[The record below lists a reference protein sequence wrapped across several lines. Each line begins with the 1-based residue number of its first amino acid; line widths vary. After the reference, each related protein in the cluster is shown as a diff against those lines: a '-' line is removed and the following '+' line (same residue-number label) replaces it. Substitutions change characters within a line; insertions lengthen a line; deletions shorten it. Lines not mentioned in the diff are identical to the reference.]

1 MSSENRTSVPNS
13 LNEHWMPFTSN
24 KDFKANPRLITEAK
38 GVYLKTHHG
47 KTQIDASSGL
57 FCNPLGHGR
66 REITEAVTK
75 QLETLDYAQPFQQ
88 GFGGSFELAT
98 KISKHTPGDLNKMF
112 FTICGSTAVETA
124 IKIAVAYHR
133 AKGHAERFR
142 FVGRERGYHGMNI
155 GCISVGGMVNNI
167 KTFASVLMP
176 GVQHIRH
183 THLPEHKFVSGQ
195 PETGDYLA
203 NDLETICQNFGGE
216 NIAACIVE
224 PIAGSTGTLVPPKGY
239 LQKLREIC
247 DKHGILLIFDEVITG
262 WGRTGSKF
270 GADEFGVTPDIMT
283 MAKATTNGVVPM
295 GVVACNDFIYD
306 AVMDASPTGA
316 VELFHGYTYSGIPVA
331 VAAALA
337 VQEIFEKD
345 DIFNRAKNLAPY
357 FQKGLF
363 SLQDLESVDNIRG
376 YGMMGGIDMKLNTK
390 PGKAGFECFKACYE
404 AGVNF
409 KATGDCLIIAP
420 QFICEE
426 KHIDEIIENNNAQVE
441 QFKNGNTKL
450 LGFFVGQ
457 VMKAT
462 QGKANPKQ
470 VNEILN
476 DRLS

>member
-1 MSSENRTSVPNS
+1 
-13 LNEHWMPFTSN
+13 MPFTSN
-24 KDFKANPRLITEAK
+24 KDFKENPRLITEAK
-38 GVYLKTHHG
+38 GVYLKNHHG

-66 REITEAVTK
+66 EEIINAITN
-75 QLETLDYAQPFQQ
+75 QLKKLDYAQPFQQ

-98 KISKHTPGDLNKMF
+98 RIAKHTPANLNRIFYTM
-112 FTICGSTAVETA
+112 CGSSAVETA
-124 IKIAVAYHR
+124 IKISIAYHR
-133 AKGHAERFR
+133 ANGQGERFR
-142 FVGRERGYHGMNI
+142 IIGRERGYHGMHI
-155 GCISVGGMVNNI
+155 GGTSVGGMINNV
-167 KTFASVLMP
+167 KTFANILMP
-176 GVQHIRH
+176 GVVHMRH

-195 PETGDYLA
+195 PETGAELA
-203 NDLETICQNFGGE
+203 NDLERICANFGAE
-216 NIAACIVE
+216 NISACIVE

-239 LQKLREIC
+239 LQRLREIC

-262 WGRTGSKF
+262 WGRTGSPF
-270 GADEFGVTPDIMT
+270 ASQEFDVTPDIIT
-283 MAKATTNGVVPM
+283 MAKATTNGIVPM
-295 GVVACNDFIYD
+295 GVVACKEEIYD
-306 AVMDASPTGA
+306 TVMDASPKGS

-337 VQEIFEKD
+337 VQDIFEKE
-345 DIFNRAKNLAPY
+345 DIFNRAKNLTPY

-426 KHIDEIIENNNAQVE
+426 KHIDEIIDKLRTGITNYQ
-441 QFKNGNTKL
+441 KNQKN
-450 LGFFVGQ
+450 
-457 VMKAT
+457 
-462 QGKANPKQ
+462 
-470 VNEILN
+470 
-476 DRLS
+476 